1 MNYKIF
7 IILFLITSCSQNPNK
22 LKLTKPYSSKGLA
35 YIYND
40 KDYDDKIIK
49 KKFNNELFQ
58 IGHNKLRPGSLIKI
72 INPKTNDF
80 IVIKNSK
87 KVEYPDFYKIL
98 ITNQVAIKLKL
109 PTNLP
114 FVEVVELKKNKS
126 FIAEK
131 TKIFKEEEKI
141 HNKAP
146 VELVKIDNLSK
157 DKQSKNKVIKDKFY
171 IVIGEFY
178 SINSVNLLKKRI
190 INELTNFSDKNLYT
204 KGEKTNKITLLSGPY
219 NSINLLK
226 NDYIQLKK
234 FGFEELDIN
243 INE

>member
-7 IILFLITSCSQNPNK
+7 IILFLITYCSQNPNK

>member
-1 MNYKIF
+1 M
-7 IILFLITSCSQNPNK
+7 
-22 LKLTKPYSSKGLA
+22 
-35 YIYND
+35 
-40 KDYDDKIIK
+40 
-49 KKFNNELFQ
+49 
-58 IGHNKLRPGSLIKI
+58 
-72 INPKTNDF
+72 
-80 IVIKNSK
+80 
-87 KVEYPDFYKIL
+87 